1 MGISVEDL
9 QKRTGDFGRQ
19 GPGTVTFLPDPEPP
33 ELWATI
39 VSVDDH
45 VVEPPDIF
53 EGRFAAKFADEAPR
67 VVDTE
72 NGGQAW
78 LWLDQLL
85 PNVGFN
91 AVAGRPR
98 AEHTFEPSRFD
109 HMRKGAWDA
118 KSRLVDMDLNGVWAS
133 LCFPSFLPGFV
144 GQRLTLW
151 PKDEELAFAAMRAY
165 NDWHLESWCG
175 TDPDRFIPQQIAW
188 LRDPVIAAE
197 EIRRNAE
204 RGFKAVSFSEAP
216 HKLGLP
222 TIHSGY
228 WEPFFA
234 ACAETETVISLHVG
248 SAGETVTTSDDAPT
262 GVIGALFAASSFTYS
277 VDWLYSGIA
286 NRFPTIKICM
296 SEGGIGWVGAVIDRV
311 DHLNIRQDELGVDD
325 LELQVTSDVFRRNFW
340 FCALDDPSGFL
351 TKDIIGV
358 DNILVESD
366 YPHSDSTWPNTQA
379 LLRKHLAGVPVE
391 EQRKMCWEN
400 AVNLFRHPV
409 PPNPLPAV
417 TGGRSSIDRTS
428 KG

>member
-400 AVNLFRHPV
+400 TVKLFRHPV
-409 PPNPLPAV
+409 PPNPLP
-417 TGGRSSIDRTS
+417 
-428 KG
+428 

>member
-1 MGISVEDL
+1 
-9 QKRTGDFGRQ
+9 
-19 GPGTVTFLPDPEPP
+19 VT
-33 ELWATI
+33 
-39 VSVDDH
+39 
-45 VVEPPDIF
+45 
-53 EGRFAAKFADEAPR
+53 
-67 VVDTE
+67 
-72 NGGQAW
+72 
-78 LWLDQLL
+78 
-85 PNVGFN
+85 
-91 AVAGRPR
+91 
-98 AEHTFEPSRFD
+98 
-109 HMRKGAWDA
+109 
-118 KSRLVDMDLNGVWAS
+118 
-133 LCFPSFLPGFV
+133 
-144 GQRLTLW
+144 
-151 PKDEELAFAAMRAY
+151 
-165 NDWHLESWCG
+165 
-175 TDPDRFIPQQIAW
+175 
-188 LRDPVIAAE
+188 
-197 EIRRNAE
+197 
-204 RGFKAVSFSEAP
+204 FSEAP

-325 LELQVTSDVFRRNFW
+325 PDLQVTSDVFRRNFW

-400 AVNLFRHPV
+400 AVKLFRHPV
-409 PPNPLPAV
+409 PPNPLP
-417 TGGRSSIDRTS
+417 
-428 KG
+428 